1 MMKFDDD
8 TNIGYIP
15 SNILGIDKTTNITSI
30 STDPFKSSIELGSL
44 DWISHG
50 SFKSCGDFWDKREL
64 NVSLYSFS
72 HKIQWVKMRLNH
84 HRLAA
89 SLIILCLCYKMYFDA
104 GSNSIGLP
112 FEGKIQTSD
121 LRSIQKQ
128 RYSVRYILST
138 PMTWQNC
145 LNPTT
150 KYNACIL
157 YRFCKQSDPNEL
169 DKTYSKGADVP
180 IRRRIKLPL

>member
-1 MMKFDDD
+1 MLSCFCPLHQYKLLHFSVLLFTITAIPVYYKYTRGTTGFRGNNLASMMKFDDD

-104 GSNSIGLP
+104 GSNSIGLT

-121 LRSIQKQ
+121 LGSIQKQ

-138 PMTWQNC
+138 PMTW
-145 LNPTT
+145 
-150 KYNACIL
+150 
-157 YRFCKQSDPNEL
+157 
-169 DKTYSKGADVP
+169 
-180 IRRRIKLPL
+180 